1 MKVSVKK
8 ISMLFFIFLQLIV
21 QCIALKYLPD
31 QIPAHYGFNGEVTR
45 WGNKYESL
53 ITPIIGVIF
62 CLSMFIYTN
71 TISKKEKYKNN
82 IKAFTVCNIV
92 LIILFNTLTFSFLIT
107 DFKQT
112 TNLNNSLTYK
122 LIYLIVGI
130 IFVIIGNYLPKC
142 KQNRL
147 IGIRTKLTLSDS
159 NIWFKTHR
167 FAGVVFV
174 IWGCIFT
181 LASLILSFKLLTL
194 ALFIGLLLI
203 MIIIFTYSIKF
214 KTNILK

>member
-71 TISKKEKYKNN
+71 TISKKE
-82 IKAFTVCNIV
+82 
-92 LIILFNTLTFSFLIT
+92 
-107 DFKQT
+107 
-112 TNLNNSLTYK
+112 
-122 LIYLIVGI
+122 
-130 IFVIIGNYLPKC
+130 
-142 KQNRL
+142 
-147 IGIRTKLTLSDS
+147 
-159 NIWFKTHR
+159 
-167 FAGVVFV
+167 
-174 IWGCIFT
+174 
-181 LASLILSFKLLTL
+181 
-194 ALFIGLLLI
+194 
-203 MIIIFTYSIKF
+203 
-214 KTNILK
+214 